1 MPSFDLRSCQVA
13 LSTVQPQLDMSSP
26 LTHVSALE
34 RLSTHTFVAAG
45 RIVQRFW
52 AVSDLTCAVQAL
64 LLPRNSLRWFA
75 VASVAQRT

>member
-45 RIVQRFW
+45 RIEQLFW
-52 AVSDLTCAVQAL
+52 AVSDLTCAVQAPC
-64 LLPRNSLRWFA
+64 LPRSSFRWLA
-75 VASVAQRT
+75 VAAVEQRT